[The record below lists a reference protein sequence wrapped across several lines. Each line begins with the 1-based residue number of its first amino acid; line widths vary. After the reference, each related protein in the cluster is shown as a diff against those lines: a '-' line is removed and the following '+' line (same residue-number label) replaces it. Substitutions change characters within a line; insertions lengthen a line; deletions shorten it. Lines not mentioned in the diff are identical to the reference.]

1 MVYNYTE
8 LMVRQY
14 LDSILKEYKK
24 NNPNMC
30 TCELCK
36 QDIIAIALNNLSTRY
51 VTTEKGRI
59 INQVLLEQIDQK
71 AEIITQILKAIQIVK
86 KNPRHQK

>member
-1 MVYNYTE
+1 
-8 LMVRQY
+8 MVRQY

-24 NNPNMC
+24 NNLNMC

-59 INQVLLEQIDQK
+59 IL
-71 AEIITQILKAIQIVK
+71 T
-86 KNPRHQK
+86 RCF

>member
-1 MVYNYTE
+1 
-8 LMVRQY
+8 
-14 LDSILKEYKK
+14 
-24 NNPNMC
+24 MC